1 MRSSA
6 VLRAMSA
13 LVVIAAA
20 TGCGGSASGSDAA
33 TVLAAASLTDTF
45 PVIADGLKQHHPDST
60 VTFSFGGSSALAQQ
74 VKAGAP
80 ADVIATASK
89 STMES
94 VTDLVEEP
102 KTFARNTI
110 VIAVPKGNPAK
121 VTGLADF
128 GRAELRLVVCAAKV
142 PCGDAATKAFAK
154 AGITAKPDSAE
165 PDVRA
170 VLTKVQLGEADAA
183 IVYRTDARAAS
194 SKVDAIELPADQ
206 QVTTD
211 YLIAVVKASKHQD
224 LAQAFVDE
232 VVSESGRKALSDAG
246 FELP

>member
-1 MRSSA
+1 MRSPA
-6 VLRAMSA
+6 VLRALAA
-13 LVVIAAA
+13 LVVIAATA
-20 TGCGGSASGSDAA
+20 GCGGSASGSGGA

-45 PVIADGLKQHHPDST
+45 PAIADGLKQHYPDSQ
-60 VTFSFGGSSALAQQ
+60 VRFSFGGSSALAEQ
-74 VKAGAP
+74 VRAGAP

-89 STMES
+89 TTMSS
-94 VTDLVEEP
+94 VAELVEEP

-128 GRAELRLVVCAAKV
+128 AKPDLRLVVCAPKV

-154 AGITAKPDSAE
+154 AGVAAKPDSAE

-183 IVYRTDARAAS
+183 IVYRTDAKAAS
-194 SKVDAIELPADQ
+194 AKVDAIELPADQ

-211 YLIAVVKASKHQD
+211 YLIAVVKTTKNHD

-232 VVSESGRKALSDAG
+232 VVSESGRKALADAG
-246 FELP
+246 FDLP